1 MAYVGQRFKTG
12 DKCDTSGR
20 YQFDGYT
27 DGTSTPTPTA
37 NEQIIPL
44 DVGDTFPPVRS
55 SNKAAWWKYLG
66 Y

>member
-1 MAYVGQRFKTG
+1 MAYTGQRFKTG
-12 DKCDTSGR
+12 DNCDTTGR

-27 DGTSTPTPTA
+27 DGTQSPSPTA
-37 NEQIIPL
+37 EEQVIPL
-44 DVGDTFPPVRS
+44 DRGDTFPPVRS